1 MDILGED
8 DKGDEYEDNE
18 DDGDEDKDDK
28 ENEYKDGKDE
38 VKKNDVPKKESHNKQ
53 PAADI
58 TGKDDKDDEDE

>member
-1 MDILGED
+1 M
-8 DKGDEYEDNE
+8 
-18 DDGDEDKDDK
+18 DDK
-28 ENEYKDGKDE
+28 ENVYEDGKDE